1 MTDDARMT
9 WDLIFEVLDVLDRH
23 GYRRSDNQHTS
34 RAIGLLGDRTRTYE
48 GTKDAPRDA
57 HVVIPRRRRQQPS
70 HAATT
75 PSSCRPPRSRPLL
88 PRLTRPHFTSGT
100 ESRCA
105 PTAPISPAAPANG
118 ASKPPAPTTS

>member
-34 RAIGLLGDRTRTYE
+34 RAIGLLGDLTRTYE

-57 HVVIPRRRRQQPS
+57 HVVIPPPAQAAAQPPGTRRRRPVGRRGQDRC
-70 HAATT
+70 
-75 PSSCRPPRSRPLL
+75 CR
-88 PRLTRPHFTSGT
+88 
-100 ESRCA
+100 A
-105 PTAPISPAAPANG
+105 
-118 ASKPPAPTTS
+118 

>member
-57 HVVIPRRRRQQPS
+57 HVVIPP
-70 HAATT
+70 
-75 PSSCRPPRSRPLL
+75 PLL